1 MIRMGARLA
10 LAGGRSA
17 LVAVVM
23 TAVAVAIGTA
33 ILLFALSF
41 EPALQTRY
49 AHIAWRDTP
58 GEVDTTASAT
68 RGLLIDSTDDR
79 FEGQEVVA
87 VEVAALS
94 ADAPVPPG
102 IPAVPAPGEAY
113 LSPAL
118 ASLVARTPADEL
130 GNRFGRVAGT
140 IGDAG
145 LKAPDELAAVVG
157 VEPAPLQAA
166 GGRAVTRLDTEP
178 RIPPVPPILRL
189 LILVVVI
196 GALAPVA
203 VFVATATRLSAAR
216 RERRLAL
223 LRLIGATP
231 GQVYR
236 LAAGEALVA
245 TVPGAAAGALLF
257 WILRPAVALVPLDG
271 LGWFPSAIVPSAAS
285 AAALLFAVQVVGV
298 VAAMVALRRVSISPL
313 GVTRRQ
319 STRPLR
325 RLRLLPLAL
334 GLAALVG
341 GLVMLRDGAE
351 RDLPL
356 YVTLGGFLTVIIGIV
371 VAGPWLTMLV
381 GRILARLARGA
392 SALLAARRLVDDPR
406 AAFGAIAGVVMA
418 VFVSAVF
425 FTVAAYARDAHS
437 RYVDVALAPGSMTS
451 TVPTGSGSVPD
462 RLATQLRAVP
472 GVTAVA
478 VLRQG
483 VLSGPDGRDLQAAI
497 VDCRD
502 LAVSVLISP
511 GCSAPVMS
519 RDPAAIVPGTT
530 YTFEGLMPGA
540 TGDTP
545 ADQRIDLA
553 SSGASVAAFRVE
565 GGTGGSIPDVLLSPA
580 LVRDG
585 GSGFAATGLFVATD
599 GSARTQELARTL
611 IRQALP
617 TALAWT
623 GAEISQSGISSIDEL
638 GRIVILG
645 LLGTMVMA
653 GCSLAVAT
661 ASGLIERQR
670 PFALLRLTGMPT
682 SRLRSI
688 VAIEAAAPLGIAALV
703 SAGLGL
709 MVGQLVL
716 RLTGTDA
723 ILLPDVSSIVVLV
736 LGVGAALA
744 MVGLTLP
751 MIGRLTDTEAT
762 RFE

>member
-1 MIRMGARLA
+1 MIRLGARLA
-10 LAGGRSA
+10 LAGGRGS
-17 LVAVVM
+17 LVAVAM

-58 GEVDTTASAT
+58 GEVDSTASAT

-79 FEGQEVVA
+79 FRGQEVVA

-102 IPAVPAPGEAY
+102 IQAVPAPGEAY

-130 GNRFGRVAGT
+130 GNRFGRVVGT
-140 IGDAG
+140 IGDSG

-157 VEPAPLQAA
+157 VAPAPLQAA
-166 GGRAVTRLDTEP
+166 GVTVVTRLDTEP
-178 RIPPVPPILRL
+178 RIPPVSPILRF
-189 LILVVVI
+189 LILVVVV

-245 TVPGAAAGALLF
+245 TIPGAAAGALLF
-257 WILRPAVALVPLDG
+257 WILRPVVALVSLDG
-271 LGWFPSAIVPSAAS
+271 LGWFPSAIVPSLPS
-285 AAALLFAVQVVGV
+285 AAALLLAVQVVGV
-298 VAAMVALRRVSISPL
+298 VAAAVALRRVSISPL

-325 RLRLLPLAL
+325 RLRLLPLGL
-334 GLAALVG
+334 GLATLVG
-341 GLVMLRDGAE
+341 GLVMLRDGAQL
-351 RDLPL
+351 DFPL
-356 YVTLGGFLTVIIGIV
+356 YVTLGGFFTVIVGIV

-425 FTVAAYARDAHS
+425 FTVAAYARDAHN
-437 RYVDVALAPGSMTS
+437 RYVDVVLTPGSMTS
-451 TVPTGSGSVPD
+451 TVPTGSGPAPD
-462 RLATQLRAVP
+462 RLATQLRRVP

-502 LAVSVLISP
+502 LAASVAISP
-511 GCSAPVMS
+511 GCSAPVMT
-519 RDPAAIVPGTT
+519 RDPAAIVPGAT
-530 YTFEGLMPGA
+530 YEFGGLKPGA

-545 ADQRIDLA
+545 ANQRIDLA
-553 SSGASVAAFRVE
+553 SAGSSVATFRLGGGVGAS
-565 GGTGGSIPDVLLSPA
+565 IPEVLLSPS
-580 LVRDG
+580 LVPGG
-585 GSGFAATGLFVATD
+585 GSGFAATQLFVATD

-611 IRQALP
+611 IREALP

-623 GAEISQSGISSIDEL
+623 DAEITLSGTSSIDEL
-638 GRIVILG
+638 GRIVVLG

-670 PFALLRLTGMPT
+670 PFALLRLTGMT
-682 SRLRSI
+682 TGRLRSI

-709 MVGQLVL
+709 VVGQLVL

-723 ILLPDVSSIVVLV
+723 VILPDPSSMAVLV